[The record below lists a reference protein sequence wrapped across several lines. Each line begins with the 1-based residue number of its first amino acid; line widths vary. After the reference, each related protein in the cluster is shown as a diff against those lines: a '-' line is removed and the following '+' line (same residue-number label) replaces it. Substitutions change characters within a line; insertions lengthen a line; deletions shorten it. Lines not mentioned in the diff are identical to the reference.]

1 MIFFTDVCSSF
12 QSSFFFV
19 LRDEGVVLKDLGSKW
34 EPGDR
39 SGKWLKLKPEYIRA
53 GSDLDVL
60 IIGLYSICCSF
71 SLFKIGVL
79 FIGSYWG
86 FITSLPGGYYGSGR
100 RGGEVAQFLVA
111 LADRAEANMYPRR

>member
-1 MIFFTDVCSSF
+1 MTLASQNLPSSTEIVHTDFFIDVYSSF

-39 SGKWLKLKPEYIRA
+39 SGKWMKLKPEYVRA

-60 IIGLYSICCSF
+60 IIGVHLICLCS
-71 SLFKIGVL
+71 
-79 FIGSYWG
+79 
-86 FITSLPGGYYGSGR
+86 
-100 RGGEVAQFLVA
+100 LV
-111 LADRAEANMYPRR
+111 